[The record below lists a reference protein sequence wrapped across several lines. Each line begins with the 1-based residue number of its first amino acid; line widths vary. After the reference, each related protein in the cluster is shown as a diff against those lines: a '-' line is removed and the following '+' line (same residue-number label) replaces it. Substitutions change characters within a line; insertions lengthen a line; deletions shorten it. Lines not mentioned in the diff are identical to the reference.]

1 MTESGLAIN
10 GGPRVRERP
19 WPDRR
24 RFGLDDQAAVNAL
37 FDDSISTGEPFKYDG
52 PSEEAFCREFAD
64 FMGGGFVD
72 GVSSGSTALY
82 VALKALGV
90 EPFTEVI
97 VGCLTDPGGMM
108 PIPLLN
114 CIPIVADVAPGTLS
128 PGPEQIEALIT
139 PYTSAIVV
147 AHIAGYPADVEA
159 IAGVAMRHGLPLIED
174 CAQSHGAQLHGK
186 YVGTFG
192 DVATVSTMWDKHMN
206 TGGQGGVVFTQSE
219 ELYQRSRRA
228 SDRGK
233 PFFLPEGSTN
243 EAASLNVN
251 LNDLAGAIGRTQV
264 AKLPGQVT
272 RRRQVVRSLE
282 AGITDLGLESVT
294 VLEAI
299 PGASPSYWWLPVRVN
314 VGRLTCDRD
323 TFVQALA
330 AEGVPAAEI
339 GRGLM
344 PHRMEWFEKRRVFG
358 TSRYPWA
365 SADYHGDGDRE
376 FPCPNAE
383 AVMRDY
389 MRLPVHDSWGEEE
402 VGDMVTALSKVERAF
417 RR

>member
-1 MTESGLAIN
+1 MTRSELALN

-24 RFGLDDQAAVNAL
+24 RFGPDDRAAVDAL
-37 FDDSISTGEPFKYDG
+37 FDESITTGQPFRYDG

-114 CIPIVADVAPGTLS
+114 CIPMVADVAPGSLS
-128 PGPEQIEALIT
+128 PGPEQIEEMVT

-147 AHIAGYPADVEA
+147 AHIAGYPADVRA
-159 IAGVAMRHGLPLIED
+159 IAELARRHGLPLIED
-174 CAQSHGAQLHGK
+174 CSQSHGAQIDGR

-206 TGGQGGVVFTQSE
+206 TGGQGGVVFTRDE
-219 ELYQRSRRA
+219 TLYRRSRRA

-264 AKLPGQVT
+264 AKLPRQIT
-272 RRRQVVRSLE
+272 RRREVVGALE
-282 AGITDLGLESVT
+282 AGIADLGLESVT
-294 VLEAI
+294 IMQPI
-299 PGASPSYWWLPVRVN
+299 PGAAPSYWWLPVRVDSE
-314 VGRLTCDRD
+314 RLACDREI
-323 TFVQALA
+323 FVRALA
-330 AEGVPAAEI
+330 AEGVPATDV
-339 GRGLM
+339 GWGLM
-344 PHRMEWFEKRRVFG
+344 PHRMEWFRERRVFG

-365 SADYHGDGDRE
+365 CPDYRGDGDRE
-376 FPCPNAE
+376 FPCPNAD
-383 AVMRDY
+383 AVMGDY
-389 MRLPVHDSWGEEE
+389 MKLPVHDGWGEEE
-402 VGDMVTALSKVERAF
+402 IGDALTALSKVERAF
-417 RR
+417 GG

>member
-1 MTESGLAIN
+1 MQSDLAVN
-10 GGPRVRERP
+10 GGPRVRERD

-24 RFGLDDQAAVNAL
+24 RFGPDDKAAVDAL
-37 FDDSISTGEPFKYDG
+37 FDESIVTGTPFRYDG
-52 PSEEAFCREFAD
+52 PSEEAFCREFAE

-114 CIPIVADVAPGTLS
+114 CIPIVADVAPGALS
-128 PGPEQIEALIT
+128 PGPEQIEELVT
-139 PYTSAIVV
+139 PHTSAIVV
-147 AHIAGYPADVEA
+147 AHIAGYPADVKA
-159 IAGVAMRHGLPLIED
+159 IAEVARRHGVPLIED
-174 CAQSHGAQLHGK
+174 CAQSHGAQLHDR

-192 DVATVSTMWDKHMN
+192 DMATVSTMWDKHMN
-206 TGGQGGVVFTQSE
+206 TGGQGGVVFTRDE
-219 ELYQRSRRA
+219 DLYQRSRRA

-251 LNDLAGAIGRTQV
+251 LSDLAGAIGRTQV
-264 AKLPGQVT
+264 AKLPGQVE
-272 RRRQVVRSLE
+272 RRRKVVGALD
-282 AGITDLGLESVT
+282 AGIADLGLESVT
-294 VLEAI
+294 VLQPM
-299 PGASPSYWWLPVRVN
+299 PGAVPSYWWLPVRVN
-314 VGRLTCDRD
+314 SERLTCERD

-330 AEGVPAAEI
+330 AEGVPATDI
-339 GRGLM
+339 GWGLM
-344 PHRMEWFEKRRVFG
+344 PHRMEWFRQRRVFG

-365 SADYHGDGDRE
+365 SPDYRGDGDRE
-376 FPCPNAE
+376 FPCPNAD
-383 AVMRDY
+383 AVMTSY
-389 MRLPVHDSWGEEE
+389 MKLPVHDGWGEEE
-402 VGDMVTALSKVERAF
+402 VGDMVTALSKLERAF
-417 RR
+417 IR

>member
-1 MTESGLAIN
+1 MQSDLAVN
-10 GGPRVRERP
+10 GGPRVRERD

-24 RFGLDDQAAVNAL
+24 RFGPDDKAAVDAL
-37 FDDSISTGEPFKYDG
+37 FDESIVTGTPFRYDG
-52 PSEEAFCREFAD
+52 PSEEAFCREFAE

-114 CIPIVADVAPGTLS
+114 CIPIVADVAPGALS
-128 PGPEQIEALIT
+128 PGPEQIEELVT
-139 PYTSAIVV
+139 PHTSAIVV
-147 AHIAGYPADVEA
+147 AHIAGYPADVKA
-159 IAGVAMRHGLPLIED
+159 IAEVARRHGVPLIED
-174 CAQSHGAQLHGK
+174 CAQSHGAQLHDR

-192 DVATVSTMWDKHMN
+192 DMATVSTMWDKHMN
-206 TGGQGGVVFTQSE
+206 TGGQGGVVFTRDE
-219 ELYQRSRRA
+219 DLYQRSRRA

-251 LNDLAGAIGRTQV
+251 LSDLAGAIGRTQV
-264 AKLPGQVT
+264 AKLPGQVE
-272 RRRQVVRSLE
+272 RRRKVVGALD
-282 AGITDLGLESVT
+282 AGIADLGLESVT
-294 VLEAI
+294 VLQPM
-299 PGASPSYWWLPVRVN
+299 PGAVPSYWWLPVRVN
-314 VGRLTCDRD
+314 SERLTCERE

-330 AEGVPAAEI
+330 AEGVPATDI
-339 GRGLM
+339 GWGLM
-344 PHRMEWFEKRRVFG
+344 PHRMEWFRQRRVFG

-365 SADYHGDGDRE
+365 SPDYRGDGDLE
-376 FPCPNAE
+376 YPCPNAD
-383 AVMRDY
+383 AVMTSY
-389 MRLPVHDSWGEEE
+389 MKLPVHDGWGEEE
-402 VGDMVTALSKVERAF
+402 VGDMVTALSKLDRAF

>member
-1 MTESGLAIN
+1 MTESDLAIN
-10 GGPRVRERP
+10 GGPRVREKA

-24 RFGLDDQAAVNAL
+24 RFEPDDQAAVNAL
-37 FDDSISTGEPFKYDG
+37 FDESISTDVPFKYDG

-114 CIPIVADVAPGTLS
+114 CIPMVADVAPGTLS

-139 PYTSAIVV
+139 PYTSAILV

-159 IAGVAMRHGLPLIED
+159 IAEVARKHGLPLIED
-174 CAQSHGAQLHGK
+174 CAQSHGAQLHCR

-206 TGGQGGVVFTQSE
+206 TGGQGGVVFTRDE
-219 ELYQRSRRA
+219 ELYKRSRRA

-272 RRRQVVRSLE
+272 RRREVVRSLE
-282 AGITDLGLESVT
+282 AGIMDLGLESVT
-294 VLEAI
+294 VLETI

-314 VGRLTCDRD
+314 VGRLTCGRD

-330 AEGVPAAEI
+330 AEGVPASEI
-339 GRGLM
+339 GWGLM
-344 PHRMEWFEKRRVFG
+344 PHRMEWFEQRRVFG

-365 SADYHGDGDRE
+365 SADYHGDGDRD
-376 FPCPNAE
+376 FPCPNGE
-383 AVMRDY
+383 AMMRDY
-389 MRLPVHDSWGEEE
+389 IRLPVHDSWGEEE
-402 VGDMVTALSKVERAF
+402 IGDMVTALSKVERAF
-417 RR
+417 VR

>member
-1 MTESGLAIN
+1 MTESDLALN

-19 WPDRR
+19 WPDRV
-24 RFGLDDQAAVNAL
+24 RFGRDDKAAVDAL
-37 FDDSISTGEPFKYDG
+37 FDESISTGEPFKYDG

-114 CIPIVADVAPGTLS
+114 CIPIVADVAPGRLS
-128 PGPEQIEALIT
+128 PGPEQIEALVT

-147 AHIAGYPADVEA
+147 AHIAGYPADVKA
-159 IAGVAMRHGLPLIED
+159 IAEVAKRHGLPLIED

-206 TGGQGGVVFTQSE
+206 TGGQGGVVFTQNE

-243 EAASLNVN
+243 ESASLNVN

-264 AKLPGQVT
+264 VKLPGQVT

-314 VGRLTCDRD
+314 VGRLKCDRD

-330 AEGVPAAEI
+330 AEGVPASEI
-339 GRGLM
+339 GWGLM

-389 MRLPVHDSWGEEE
+389 IRLPVHDSWGEEE
-402 VGDMVTALSKVERAF
+402 IGDMVTALSKVERAF
-417 RR
+417 IR

>member
-1 MTESGLAIN
+1 MESDLAIN
-10 GGPRVRERP
+10 GGPRVREKP

-24 RFGLDDQAAVNAL
+24 RFGPDDQSAVNAL
-37 FDDSISTGEPFKYDG
+37 FDESISTGEPFRYDG
-52 PSEEAFCREFAD
+52 PSEEAFCREFAEY
-64 FMGGGFVD
+64 MGGGFVD

-114 CIPIVADVAPGTLS
+114 CIPMVADAAPGTLS
-128 PGPEQIEALIT
+128 PGPEQIEELVT
-139 PYTSAIVV
+139 PLTSAIVV

-159 IAGVAMRHGLPLIED
+159 IAEVARRHGLPLIED
-174 CAQSHGAQLHGK
+174 CAQSHGAKLHGR

-192 DVATVSTMWDKHMN
+192 DAATVSTMWDKHMN
-206 TGGQGGVVFTQSE
+206 TGGQGGVVFTRNE
-219 ELYQRSRRA
+219 DLYQRSRRA

-264 AKLPGQVT
+264 AKLPGQVE
-272 RRRQVVRSLE
+272 RRRQVVGEVE
-282 AGITDLGLESVT
+282 AGVDDLGLESVT
-294 VLEAI
+294 ILQPI
-299 PGASPSYWWLPVRVN
+299 PGSAPSYWWLPVRVN
-314 VGRLTCDRD
+314 TERLNCDRD

-330 AEGVPAAEI
+330 EEGVPATNI
-339 GRGLM
+339 GWGLM
-344 PHRMEWFEKRRVFG
+344 PHRMEWFKQRRVFG

-376 FPCPNAE
+376 FPCPNAD
-383 AVMRDY
+383 AVMNSY
-389 MRLPVHDSWGEEE
+389 MKLPVHDSWGAEEI
-402 VGDMVTALSKVERAF
+402 GDTVTALSKVERAF
-417 RR
+417 IH

>member
-1 MTESGLAIN
+1 MTESDLAVN

-24 RFGLDDQAAVNAL
+24 RFGPDDKAAVDAL
-37 FDDSISTGEPFKYDG
+37 FDESISTGRPFRYDG
-52 PSEEAFCREFAD
+52 PSEEAFCREFAE

-114 CIPIVADVAPGTLS
+114 CIPMVADVAPGSLS
-128 PGPEQIEALIT
+128 PGPDQIEELVT

-147 AHIAGYPADVEA
+147 AHIAGYPADVKA
-159 IAGVAMRHGLPLIED
+159 IAEVARRHGIPLVED
-174 CAQSHGAQLHGK
+174 CAQSHGAQLDGR

-192 DVATVSTMWDKHMN
+192 QLATVSTMWDKHMN
-206 TGGQGGVVFTQSE
+206 TGGQGGVVFTRDE
-219 ELYQRSRRA
+219 DLYRRSRRA

-243 EAASLNVN
+243 EAASLNLN
-251 LNDLAGAIGRTQV
+251 LSDLAGAIGRVQV
-264 AKLPGQVT
+264 GKLAGQVE
-272 RRRQVVRSLE
+272 RRRQVVSALE
-282 AGITDLGLESVT
+282 AGIADLGLESVT
-294 VLEAI
+294 VLQPI
-299 PGASPSYWWLPVRVN
+299 LGAVPSYWWLPVRVN
-314 VGRLTCDRD
+314 SEQFTCDRG
-323 TFVQALA
+323 TFLQALA
-330 AEGVPAAEI
+330 AEGVPATGI
-339 GRGLM
+339 GWRLM
-344 PHRMEWFEKRRVFG
+344 PHRMEWFRQRRVFG

-365 SADYHGDGDRE
+365 SADYRGNGDRE
-376 FPCPNAE
+376 FHCPNADV
-383 AVMRDY
+383 VMADY
-389 MRLPVHDSWGEEE
+389 MKLPVHDDWSEAEI
-402 VGDMVTALSKVERAF
+402 GDVITALSKVERAF
-417 RR
+417 MR